1 MAAPFSLSE
10 TGSRKRHGQT
20 SRLPVIGGLLLLLLL
35 SMALAMTLG
44 LRPVTPRDVIDAFT
58 AYDAF
63 NADHIVIREMRL
75 PRMLGA
81 LVTGLALGMA
91 GALMQ
96 GLTRNPLAD
105 PGLLGINAGAAV
117 GVVFCLMLLGLSDPS
132 RFIWAALAGA
142 CLTALLVHGLG
153 RLGRQSGPARLLLAG
168 AAISA
173 FLLAIIRAVLILSQQ
188 ALDVYRIW
196 VIGGFDNVTLSA
208 LASLSPFFLLGGVL
222 ALLAAAGLDILALG
236 EDTARSLGL
245 KVGVT
250 QAVVLVAIVLLC
262 AASVSLA
269 GPIAFV
275 GLLVPHLA
283 RRIVGPAMLPL
294 ILTSGW
300 LGAVL
305 LMLADLIGRLAIF
318 GGNMQAGV
326 IVAFIGGPFLIWAIR
341 RKPEAA

>member
-1 MAAPFSLSE
+1 MAISFSSSAKI
-10 TGSRKRHGQT
+10 SRQH
-20 SRLPVIGGLLLLLLL
+20 SRGRRSMPIICGLLSVMLLA
-35 SMALAMTLG
+35 MGLAMTLG
-44 LRPVTPRDVIDAFT
+44 LRPISPGDVVGAFA

-117 GVVFCLMLLGLSDPS
+117 GVVLCLMLFGLSNPS
-132 RFIWAALAGA
+132 SFIWAALAGA
-142 CLTALLVHGLG
+142 CLTALLVHLLG
-153 RLGRQSGPARLLLAG
+153 QFGRQSGPARLLLAG

-173 FLLAIIRAVLILSQQ
+173 FMLSIIRAVLILSQQ

-208 LASLSPFFLLGGVL
+208 LASLSPFFLLGGAL

-245 KVGVT
+245 KVGAT

-283 RRIVGPAMLPL
+283 RRLVGPAMLPL

-305 LMLADLIGRLAIF
+305 LILADLIGRLAIF

-341 RKPEAA
+341 RKTEAA